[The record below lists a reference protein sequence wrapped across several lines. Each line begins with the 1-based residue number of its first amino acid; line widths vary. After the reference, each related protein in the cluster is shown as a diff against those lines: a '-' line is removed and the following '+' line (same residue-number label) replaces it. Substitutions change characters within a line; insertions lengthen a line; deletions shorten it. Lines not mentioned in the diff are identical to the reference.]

1 MRVYIITFIALS
13 GCLLS
18 VDLAFGRCASGDV
31 TVWPPASTELP
42 PRPIIVVNGVGQE
55 QAMIKHALE
64 RIRLVDENAQ
74 SVPLKIAM
82 SHLDGYRFSQVV
94 LTPTSDLNIGQ
105 QYRLQFRRER
115 VTYTKEGSP
124 SRRQRRKQLSAFSQA
139 RQHLNG
145 QLRPVAWVIRD
156 QLTEPTPSWI
166 ESPAD
171 QVMGLTRLGCGAK
184 MGAGRDGGGMPVAS
198 KGSGPLAY
206 RVTLTSERTA
216 HSETAVV
223 LPLRGRIRVG
233 RGMCSGPFSV
243 DLADSYTI
251 QLAPIDV
258 AGRAGELK
266 TVKMSTDTEESRA
279 P

>member
-1 MRVYIITFIALS
+1 MITLTVLS

-18 VDLAFGRCASGDV
+18 VELAFGRCASGNV

-55 QAMIKHALE
+55 QAMIKHTLE

-94 LTPTSDLNIGQ
+94 LTPTSDLNIGER
-105 QYRLQFRRER
+105 YRLQFRRER
-115 VTYTKEGSP
+115 VTYTKKESP
-124 SRRQRRKQLSAFSQA
+124 PRKQLSAFSQA
-139 RQHLNG
+139 RQRLNG
-145 QLRPVAWVIRD
+145 QLRPIAWVIRD

-166 ESPAD
+166 ERPTD
-171 QVMGLTRLGCGAK
+171 QVMGSTRFGCGVK

-198 KGSGPLAY
+198 RGMGPLAY
-206 RVTLTSERTA
+206 RVTLTSESTA
-216 HSETAVV
+216 RSETAVE

-233 RGMCSGPFSV
+233 RGMCSGPFNV

-266 TVKMSTDTEESRA
+266 TVKMNTDTEESRA